1 VADPDWPALAGILD
15 GDLLTPDAPE
25 YEDVR
30 RPAIPNFHE
39 VRPQAIARCATPSD
53 VAETIAFA
61 TQHGLPLAPRS
72 GGHCFAGGS
81 STEGIV
87 VDVSPMD
94 AVSVADGTVTVGAG
108 TRLGMLYDAL
118 AAHGATIAAGC
129 GPTVGVAGLVLGGG
143 LGILGRA
150 YGLTSD
156 RLISA
161 RAVLAD
167 GRTIRCDDERDADL
181 FWALRGAGGC
191 RFGVVTSL
199 EFATVAAPRMT
210 GFHLRWP
217 AESATR
223 VVDAWQQWAPDGPD
237 GLAASLLVR
246 ATGAAG
252 DAPTV
257 NVFGSMMGAE
267 ADLTPLTD
275 DLTTRVGAKPE
286 SALIREASHRG
297 TKQLLV
303 DLFPGEESADHLHSK
318 SEFFSQPLPA
328 ETIER
333 LVQHLTDGRPDGETR
348 TLDFMP
354 WGGAYNRVRPD
365 ATAFPHRDARFL
377 LKHETVAPPGRR
389 AEALGWLTES
399 WSVVHP
405 WGTGGAYV
413 NFPDSDL
420 DDWSPAYHGI
430 NRDRLLRVKAAYDPD
445 DRFGQAGRSSR

>member
-1 VADPDWPALAGILD
+1 MANPDWPALAGTLG
-15 GDLLTPDAPE
+15 GDLLTPDVPD
-25 YEDVR
+25 YEAVR
-30 RPAIPNFHE
+30 RPAIPNFHD
-39 VRPQAIARCATPSD
+39 VRPQAIARCATPAD
-53 VAETIAFA
+53 VAAAIAFA

-72 GGHCFAGGS
+72 GGHCFAGKS
-81 STEGIV
+81 STDGIV

-94 AVSVADGTVTVGAG
+94 AVSVSDGTVTVGAG
-108 TRLGMLYDAL
+108 TRLGALYDAL
-118 AAHGATIAAGC
+118 AAREATIAAGC

-156 RLISA
+156 RLLSA
-161 RAVLAD
+161 EVVLAD
-167 GRTIRCDDERDADL
+167 GRVVRCDDEREADL

-191 RFGVVTSL
+191 RFGIVTSL

-217 AESATR
+217 ATSATG

-237 GLAASLLVR
+237 GLAASLLIR
-246 ATGAAG
+246 ATGPAS

-257 NVFGSMMGAE
+257 NVFGSILGAE
-267 ADLTPLTD
+267 ADLTQLID
-275 DLTTRVGAKPE
+275 DLTARAGSDPE
-286 SALIREASHRG
+286 SALLREGSHRD
-297 TKQLLV
+297 TKRLLV

-318 SEFFSQPLPA
+318 SEFFARPLPVESI
-328 ETIER
+328 ET
-333 LVQHLTDGRPDGETR
+333 LLHHLTEGRPDGETR

-354 WGGAYNRVRPD
+354 WAGAYNRVRPD

-377 LKHETVAPPGRR
+377 LKHETVAFPARR

-399 WSVVHP
+399 WSIVHP

-420 DDWSPAYHGI
+420 DDWSPAYHGV
-430 NRDRLLRVKAAYDPD
+430 NRERLLRVKAAYDPD
-445 DRFGQAGRSSR
+445 DRFGQAGRSGR